1 MAVPT
6 IGIAKGALMG
16 MAELKTELQDRAD
29 FVVGSVSSPEDVAR
43 LTKSADALVV
53 SLQRMT
59 WAHIAALGPF
69 VRVIGRAG
77 VGLDNIDL
85 EAARQKRMAVV
96 HQPYY
101 ATHEVADHAAAM
113 MLAAHRRL
121 AQADEAIRVHGWPAA
136 HTLGSIPALGELSL
150 GILGCGRIGQ
160 MVSERMRPFVQRIYA
175 LDDRPDLVVDDI
187 TMTASL
193 EELLRVSN
201 ILSLHLPLTADTK
214 HIIGAREL
222 SLVPSDAL
230 LVNVSRGGL
239 VDEDALAASLTQG
252 NLRAAA
258 LDVFQEEPLSSQSP
272 LRHAPNLLLSP
283 HVAWFSASSGPR
295 LTRWIVED
303 TLQYLECESVTHGAV
318 AVGDHFVTG

>member
-16 MAELKTELQDRAD
+16 MAELKTELQDRAN

-214 HIIGAREL
+214 TYHRSTGAQFGASRCVARKRIPRRARRRRRSSSVLDARQFTCSCPGCL
-222 SLVPSDAL
+222 SRRAAVFAVSAPTRAESPAL
-230 LVNVSRGGL
+230 TARGL
-239 VDEDALAASLTQG
+239 VLGKFGSQAHTVDRRGHLAVPG
-252 NLRAAA
+252 M
-258 LDVFQEEPLSSQSP
+258 
-272 LRHAPNLLLSP
+272 
-283 HVAWFSASSGPR
+283 
-295 LTRWIVED
+295 
-303 TLQYLECESVTHGAV
+303 
-318 AVGDHFVTG
+318 